1 MMHSDTKTTMAYYI
15 DLLYQDIAAN
25 LHKRFTAQDATLGD
39 TFGDTCR
46 ASANTFTPEPID
58 FSRNSSGGQ
67 GTRTPN
73 PLRGT

>member
-1 MMHSDTKTTMAYYI
+1 MAYYI

-25 LHKRFTAQDATLGD
+25 LHKRFTALGAPVGD
-39 TFGDTCR
+39 TFSDTCR
-46 ASANTFTPEPID
+46 ASANTFTPTLEPIG